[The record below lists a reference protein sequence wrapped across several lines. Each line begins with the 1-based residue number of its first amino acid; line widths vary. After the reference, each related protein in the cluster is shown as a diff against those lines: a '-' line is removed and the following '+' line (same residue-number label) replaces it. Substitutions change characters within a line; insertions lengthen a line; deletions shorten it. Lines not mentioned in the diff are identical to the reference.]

1 VRSYRALASNHCM
14 VCQARVD
21 TTRYPTRTIP
31 LRIKSHTT
39 PSPSHSTRTPSTR
52 TTYNPTGV
60 TLTPSH
66 SLPDTYCEVADVPRP
81 PSQILSNDKVV
92 ALTHTTEV
100 ATESI
105 PQAVFQTA
113 VLVSMKPEDR
123 ASVQFLSI
131 LASLL
136 TTAYVSATSGEQRP
150 ARAYSAA
157 CRPKQ
162 TC

>member
-1 VRSYRALASNHCM
+1 
-14 VCQARVD
+14 
-21 TTRYPTRTIP
+21 
-31 LRIKSHTT
+31 
-39 PSPSHSTRTPSTR
+39 
-52 TTYNPTGV
+52 
-60 TLTPSH
+60 
-66 SLPDTYCEVADVPRP
+66 
-81 PSQILSNDKVV
+81 LSNDKVV